1 VTHLRLLDRDS
12 PLPLYAQVKRRL
24 LQEILAW
31 PSVDDRFHTDQEVCE
46 LFGVSRA
53 TVRQA
58 FAELEAEGLLRRRQG
73 FGTFVNRQ
81 KIEETFS
88 ANANF
93 AHQWAQSGRS
103 LKVEP
108 VLCEQVACPEPY
120 AGILNLGRTAEVL
133 YIERYRLSGNSRIAW
148 DRRYI
153 PAGVA
158 AGIARAEFRKVS
170 LLDALKRK
178 GPIERG
184 ETQIEAALAGEEYA
198 ERLGLMPYEPVLIRH
213 MTYFSADQTP
223 LMTGVS
229 IYRAD
234 QVRYKVGMPMQVS
247 GVDVDA
253 EIRVGG
259 AAA

>member
-1 VTHLRLLDRDS
+1 MTRLHLLDRDS

-24 LQEILAW
+24 RQEILSW
-31 PSVDDRFHTDQEVCE
+31 PSVNDRFHTDQDVCE

-81 KIEETFS
+81 KIEETFNTS
-88 ANANF
+88 ANF

-103 LKVEP
+103 LKVEL
-108 VLCEQVACPEPY
+108 VLCELIACPEPF
-120 AGILNLGRTAEVL
+120 AGILGLDNAAEVF
-133 YIERYRLSGNSRIAW
+133 YVERFRISGESRIAW

-153 PAGVA
+153 PAGIA
-158 AGIARAEFRKVS
+158 AGIPRAEFKKVS
-170 LLDALKRK
+170 LLDVLGRKLK
-178 GPIERG
+178 IERG

-198 ERLGLMPYEPVLIRH
+198 ETLGLMPYEPVLVRH
-213 MTYFSADQTP
+213 MTYFSAGQTP
-223 LMTGVS
+223 VMTGVS

-234 QVRYKVGMPMQVS
+234 QVRYKVAIPMQVS

-253 EIRVGG
+253 EIRVAGV
-259 AAA
+259 AA

>member
-1 VTHLRLLDRDS
+1 MTRLHLLDRDS

-24 LQEILAW
+24 QQEILAW
-31 PSVDDRFHTDQEVCE
+31 PSVNDRFHTDQEVCE

-88 ANANF
+88 TSANF

-103 LKVEP
+103 LRVEL
-108 VLCEQVACPEPY
+108 VRCESVACPEPF
-120 AGILNLGRTAEVL
+120 AGSLNLERTAQVL
-133 YIERYRLSGNSRIAW
+133 YLERYRLSGDSRIAW

-153 PAGVA
+153 PAAVS
-158 AGIARAEFRKVS
+158 AGIARSEFKKVS
-170 LLDALKRK
+170 LLDVLGRK
-178 GPIERG
+178 IKIERG

-198 ERLGLMPYEPVLIRH
+198 ERLGLMPYEPVLIRY
-213 MTYFSADQTP
+213 MTYFSAGQTP
-223 LMTGVS
+223 VMTGVS

-234 QVRYKVGMPMQVS
+234 QVRYKVGIPMQVS

-259 AAA
+259 LAA